1 MRKKGRNRNGAK
13 KVDSKVGIARNAYVK
28 GNFAFA
34 YGYLT
39 LGKSVN
45 FLKPFV
51 SRLLPLYK
59 DESPPVYTIYCTT
72 VSFPS
77 AAFKRQIR

>member
-1 MRKKGRNRNGAK
+1 MEQK

-39 LGKSVN
+39 LGK
-45 FLKPFV
+45 
-51 SRLLPLYK
+51 
-59 DESPPVYTIYCTT
+59 
-72 VSFPS
+72 
-77 AAFKRQIR
+77 KRQFAKTLCFPPAPFI

>member
-1 MRKKGRNRNGAK
+1 MGEGKESFFYRVRKKGRNRNGAK

-39 LGKSVN
+39 LGK
-45 FLKPFV
+45 
-51 SRLLPLYK
+51 
-59 DESPPVYTIYCTT
+59 
-72 VSFPS
+72 
-77 AAFKRQIR
+77 KRQFSKTLCFPPAPFI